1 MTVLNVLLASH
12 PALSTK
18 ATPVTE
24 FDKNLRQQLNDM
36 TETMYADRGI
46 GLAANQVGILKR
58 IIVMDVGEDNS
69 LTKDPDPIK
78 QQLYYFINPEIE
90 WTSDEK
96 TIFEEGCLSVP
107 GQGILVE
114 RSTSLRLRYQ
124 DETGK
129 EKIETFHGL
138 QARCILHEID
148 HTNGKT
154 MLDYLSK
161 LKKDLALRKIVKHYS
176 SN

>member
-1 MTVLNVLLASH
+1 MTVLNVLIAPH

-18 ATPVTE
+18 AAPATT
-24 FDKNLRQQLNDM
+24 FDEGLRQHLSDM
-36 TETMYADRGI
+36 AETMYADNGI

-58 IIVMDVGEDNS
+58 IIVMDVGDDNS
-69 LTKDPDPIK
+69 LTKNPTPIK
-78 QQLYYFINPEIE
+78 PQLFYFINPEIE
-90 WTSDEK
+90 WESDEK
-96 TIFEEGCLSVP
+96 VIFEEGCLSVP
-107 GQGILVE
+107 GQCISVE
-114 RSTSLRLRYQ
+114 RSASLRLRYQ

-129 EKIETFHGL
+129 EKTETFHGL

-148 HTNGKT
+148 HINGKT

-161 LKKDLALRKIVKHYS
+161 LKKDLAVRKLIKHYS

>member
-18 ATPVTE
+18 APPVTE

-36 TETMYADRGI
+36 TETMYADKGI

-58 IIVMDVGEDNS
+58 IIVMDVGDDNS
-69 LTKDPDPIK
+69 LTKEPDPIK
-78 QQLYYFINPEIE
+78 PQLYYFINPEIE
-90 WTSDEK
+90 WASDEK
-96 TIFEEGCLSVP
+96 VLFEEGCLSVP
-107 GQGILVE
+107 GQGIPVE
-114 RSTSLRLRYQ
+114 RSTSIRLRYQ

-129 EKIETFHGL
+129 EKTETFHGL

-148 HTNGKT
+148 HINGKT